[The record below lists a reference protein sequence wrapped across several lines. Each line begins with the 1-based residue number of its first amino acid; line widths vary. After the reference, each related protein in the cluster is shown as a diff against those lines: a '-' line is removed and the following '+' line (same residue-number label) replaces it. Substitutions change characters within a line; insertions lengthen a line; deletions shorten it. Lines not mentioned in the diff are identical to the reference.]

1 MYDKAAKVFLFRSQ
15 WFPTN
20 PCGLLFL
27 ARSSYCFLFKDASF
41 LRLHFVCPL
50 LTNCELALPFCFLAA
65 WSHAALSTS
74 PASAGRRPG
83 LCTRMA
89 GLCSWCLLVFGWSVS
104 MDFVLVACCLLIC
117 WSSEEGVRACAWSR
131 GAYAITAG
139 ACAIVRRAYRSVCFA
154 VGCVLACAPPC
165 YSRLLYHGAG

>member
-27 ARSSYCFLFKDASF
+27 ARSSCCFLFKDALF

-65 WSHAALSTS
+65 LAILWLCDDVFIFLS
-74 PASAGRRPG
+74 
-83 LCTRMA
+83 
-89 GLCSWCLLVFGWSVS
+89 VVEI
-104 MDFVLVACCLLIC
+104 DCC
-117 WSSEEGVRACAWSR
+117 A
-131 GAYAITAG
+131 
-139 ACAIVRRAYRSVCFA
+139 
-154 VGCVLACAPPC
+154 
-165 YSRLLYHGAG
+165 